1 MNGVLQTR
9 SEIGSVKPNN
19 AIKKCIDGKLIK
31 YFNRHFINVFILLLF
46 RLGDLLL
53 ERISGGNAI
62 HMLSLV
68 DLRFKIIII
77 WLAIKLKSLSR

>member
-9 SEIGSVKPNN
+9 SEIGSAKPNN

-31 YFNRHFINVFILLLF
+31 HFNRQFINVFILLLF
-46 RLGDLLL
+46 RLCDLLL

-62 HMLSLV
+62 HMFSLV
-68 DLRFKIIII
+68 DLR
-77 WLAIKLKSLSR
+77 L